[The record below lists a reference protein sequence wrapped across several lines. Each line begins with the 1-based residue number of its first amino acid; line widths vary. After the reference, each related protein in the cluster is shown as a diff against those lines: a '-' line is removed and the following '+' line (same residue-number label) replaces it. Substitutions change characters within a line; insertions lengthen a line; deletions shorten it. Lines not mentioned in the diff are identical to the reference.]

1 MPFYRFLHGV
11 ASMHVL
17 VAPQEFKGSLT
28 ARAAAEAIARGAR
41 RALPDARITLL
52 PLADGGPGTLDAL
65 LAARGGEVR
74 EAVVSGP
81 LGAPVKACYGIIDGT
96 AVIETAAAN
105 GLTLLAPAQRDPARA
120 TTRGVGEL
128 IRAALDAGARRFL
141 LGVGGS
147 ATNDGGAGM
156 AQALGYRLLDDQGHE
171 LPPGAAPLVRLA
183 CIDATDADPR
193 LREATFEVAVDVR
206 NPLCGPEGATAVYG
220 PQKGVWPEQVPVLDA
235 ALRRLGE
242 VIARDLGSDVLT
254 LPGAGA
260 AGGLAAGLVAF
271 CGARLRPGFDL
282 VAEAV
287 RLDEALTG
295 VDLVLTGEGQLD
307 AQTPFG
313 KTVAGV
319 AARGGRRGIPVVAI
333 AGGIAPGAPLSAI
346 EGLTAAFAL
355 TLRPMTPTEAQA
367 EAADLL
373 ALTAEQVCR
382 LYAAVRRPRS

>member
-1 MPFYRFLHGV
+1 MR
-11 ASMHVL
+11 VL
-17 VAPQEFKGSLT
+17 AAPQEFKGSLT
-28 ARAAAEAIARGAR
+28 ARAAAEAMATGVR
-41 RALPDARITLL
+41 RALPDAQMTLL

-74 EAVVSGP
+74 TAAVSGP
-81 LGAPVKACYGIIDGT
+81 LGERVEARYGIIDGV
-96 AVIETAAAN
+96 AVIEAAAAN
-105 GLTLLAPAQRDPARA
+105 GLVLVPPARRDPAHA

-128 IRAALDAGARRFL
+128 IRAALDAGLRRL
-141 LGVGGS
+141 LVTVGGS

-156 AQALGYRLLDDQGHE
+156 AQALGYRLLDEQGRD
-171 LPPGAAPLVRLA
+171 LPAGAAPLARLA
-183 CIDATDADPR
+183 RIDATTADPR
-193 LREATFEVAVDVR
+193 LREATFDVAVDVR

-220 PQKGVWPEQVPVLDA
+220 PQKGVRPEQVPALDA

-242 VIARDLGSDVLT
+242 VIARDLGIDVLN

-287 RLDEALTG
+287 RLDEAIAQA
-295 VDLVLTGEGQLD
+295 DLVLTGEGQID

-319 AARGGRRGIPVVAI
+319 AARGARSSVPVVAI
-333 AGGIAPGAPLSAI
+333 AGGIAPDAPLATI
-346 EGLTAAFAL
+346 PGLTAAFAL
-355 TLRPMTPTEAQA
+355 TPRPMSQTEAQ
-367 EAADLL
+367 ERAADLL
-373 ALTAEQVCR
+373 AAVAEQVCR
-382 LYAAVRRPRS
+382 LYAAARRSRA